1 MILETIEILDSNLTL
16 TLEQLQTKVAN
27 GDYDDLLSKYN
38 LLIIISDGLVLVN
51 KSDKSCKVIAPID
64 LENYVTFNDYASRTK
79 YGVVKTYSAYGIDAN
94 DSGALYINKALN
106 SEIVSKSSS
115 WKPIVPANLDY
126 AVRSVYPIVQSA
138 LTDPITVNTI
148 YNLGAQTNLS
158 LTLPLGQLGD
168 FIQVD
173 FISGSTATSLT
184 IESSNGLTDID
195 LTPQSNTIYSL
206 YFDWGA
212 ISYDGTDVSYGW
224 RCNYYEYPIETV

>member
-16 TLEQLQTKVAN
+16 TLEQLQTKVTN
-27 GDYDDLLSKYN
+27 GDYDDLLNTYN
-38 LLIIISDGLVLVN
+38 LLIMISDGLVLIS

-64 LENYVTFNDYASRTK
+64 LEKYIKNTDIATNEKLGLVKYNNAFGVSVNTNGQLNIYRAYEQDINSR
-79 YGVVKTYSAYGIDAN
+79 
-94 DSGALYINKALN
+94 
-106 SEIVSKSSS
+106 ESSY
-115 WKPIVPANLDY
+115 KPIVPCNLDY

-138 LTDPITVNTI
+138 LTDPITVNTV
-148 YNLGAQTNLS
+148 YNLGAQTDLS
-158 LTLPLGQLGD
+158 LTLPSGQIGD

-184 IESSNGLTDID
+184 IESSSGLTDAD

-224 RCNYYEYPIETV
+224 RCNYYEYPIEVV